1 MKNSKKEIKEGFIG
15 NFAGN
20 FVKGFMQDVTN
31 DVVDRALRQAKANN
45 MPLTVIKQMKR
56 VEKEIAELEHAL
68 TLI

>member
-1 MKNSKKEIKEGFIG
+1 MGFIG

-31 DVVDRALRQAKANN
+31 NVADRALRQAKANN
-45 MPLTVIKQMKR
+45 VPLTVIKQMKR